1 MNNICITGRLTS
13 DPDVRTT
20 QSGIAVSMANIA
32 VDRDYKTNGERIA
45 DFIPCV
51 FWRGLSDF
59 VSKYFKKGDM
69 IAIVGSLESRKYKD
83 KDGNNRIAWE
93 VKAEKVNFC
102 GGKKETSS
110 AASEQP
116 AESNAENFGESA
128 DGDDDLP
135 F

>member
-20 QSGIAVSMANIA
+20 QSGISVSMAKIA
-32 VDRDYKTNGERIA
+32 VDRDYKSGGERIA

-59 VSKYFKKGDM
+59 VSKYFKRGDM
-69 IAIVGSLESRKYKD
+69 IAVVGSLESRKYKD
-83 KDGNNRIAWE
+83 KDGNNRIVWE
-93 VKAEKVNFC
+93 VKADKVNFC

-110 AASEQP
+110 GQTEQP
-116 AESNAENFGESA
+116 EENHVGNFEESA
-128 DGDDDLP
+128 GYSEDLP

>member
-20 QSGIAVSMANIA
+20 QRGIAVSMANIA
-32 VDRDYKTNGERIA
+32 VDRDYKTTNGERIV

-69 IAIVGSLESRKYKD
+69 IAVVGSLESRKYKD
-83 KDGNNRIAWE
+83 KDGNNRTVWE
-93 VKAEKVNFC
+93 VKADKVNFC
-102 GGKKETSS
+102 GGKKEAPQDNTQ
-110 AASEQP
+110 AFENVSE
-116 AESNAENFGESA
+116 A
-128 DGDDDLP
+128 DDDEDLP